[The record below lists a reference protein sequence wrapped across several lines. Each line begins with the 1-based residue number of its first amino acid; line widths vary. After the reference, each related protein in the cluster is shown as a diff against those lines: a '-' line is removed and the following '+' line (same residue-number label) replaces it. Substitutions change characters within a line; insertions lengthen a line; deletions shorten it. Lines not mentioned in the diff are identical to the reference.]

1 MAPHWAIGRDLSIV
15 VRHKEDV
22 PSTPNG
28 SDSILEKQLRASEK
42 IEDGVFWEKSAMPP
56 LYFLQ
61 KKNEISG
68 TR

>member
-22 PSTPNG
+22 PSTLNG

-42 IEDGVFWEKSAMPP
+42 IEDGVFWEK
-56 LYFLQ
+56 
-61 KKNEISG
+61 
-68 TR
+68 